1 MSAILQLE
9 RKSTATYCVVI
20 TSAGELSVGLGDMD
34 IHQQITEQYVCM
46 PADLYV
52 TCCLREGVWMCDK
65 KTASEAIP
73 GVSGCV
79 EGTWEILKLTPD
91 IGHWVC
97 SMASYQSYL
106 LLLTQ
111 KEFDL

>member
-1 MSAILQLE
+1 
-9 RKSTATYCVVI
+9 
-20 TSAGELSVGLGDMD
+20 
-34 IHQQITEQYVCM
+34 
-46 PADLYV
+46 
-52 TCCLREGVWMCDK
+52 MCDK